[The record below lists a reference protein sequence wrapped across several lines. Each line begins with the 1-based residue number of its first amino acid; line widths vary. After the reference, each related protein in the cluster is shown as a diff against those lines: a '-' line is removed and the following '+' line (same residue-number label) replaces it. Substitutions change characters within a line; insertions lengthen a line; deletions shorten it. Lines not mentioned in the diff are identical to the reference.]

1 MSFDAFDEG
10 ISLGGMRSKN
20 EIRTLICY
28 VFTSVKQP
36 LSKET
41 VVNALL
47 KKGLTNYFEASSCFD
62 DLVNKGNLVKYENDE
77 NLYIATSNGRM
88 VSEQLEDTLPLTA
101 RERAYSCVLELLEK
115 ERIERENRVTTDK
128 VENGYYVTCDVSGG
142 TMDLMSLKMY
152 LPDSNQARLV
162 KKNFYKN
169 PQLVYQVMI
178 ATVTRNKELI
188 RQALEDLDNMA

>member
-1 MSFDAFDEG
+1 MSYDAFDEG
-10 ISLGGMRSKN
+10 ISLGGIRTKN

-28 VFTSVKQP
+28 MLTTVNRP
-36 LSKET
+36 MSKET

-62 DLVNKGNLVKYENDE
+62 DLVKNGNLVPFEND
-77 NLYIATSNGRM
+77 NRLFITTANGK
-88 VSEQLEDTLPLTA
+88 VISEQLEDTLPLTA
-101 RERAYSCVLELLEK
+101 KERAVECALLLLEK
-115 ERIERENRVTTDK
+115 ERVERENKVTTEK
-128 VENGYYVTCDVSGG
+128 AENGYYVTCDISGG
-142 TMDLMSLKMY
+142 DMELMELKMY
-152 LPDSNQARLV
+152 VPDSNQARIV

-169 PQLVYQVMI
+169 PQLIYEVLV